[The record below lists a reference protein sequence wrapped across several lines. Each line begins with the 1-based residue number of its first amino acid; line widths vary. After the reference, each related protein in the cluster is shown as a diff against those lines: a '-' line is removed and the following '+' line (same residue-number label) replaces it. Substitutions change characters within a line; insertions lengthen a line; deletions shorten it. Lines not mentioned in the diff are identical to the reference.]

1 MLVPAGPDVP
11 IATPTLPF
19 VLAQPSAMCVA
30 PSSWRTIR
38 CSIARPCR
46 ALYSGRMAAPGQ
58 PKPGSTPSLSMTSPT
73 ACIAGIL
80 GMSHL
85 RRDAARQLFDDL
97 QQGRVVQGA
106 VPHGAAGGDEL
117 GDQPGERE
125 CDAGLPGGGQ
135 RDPHVL
141 VVQVDPEAGRELAV
155 HHGLALEFEDPA
167 ARETAGEH
175 VETGG

>member
-1 MLVPAGPDVP
+1 MFVPAGPDVP
-11 IATPTLPF
+11 MATPTLPL

-58 PKPGSTPSLSMTSPT
+58 PKTVSTPSLSRTSTT

-85 RRDAARQLFDDL
+85 RRDAARQLFDD
-97 QQGRVVQGA
+97 QQQDQEDQRAKPQNTASDDKQGN
-106 VPHGAAGGDEL
+106 
-117 GDQPGERE
+117 QPGHRER
-125 CDAGLPGGGQ
+125 DVGLPGGGQ
-135 RDPHVL
+135 RDPH
-141 VVQVDPEAGRELAV
+141 
-155 HHGLALEFEDPA
+155 
-167 ARETAGEH
+167 
-175 VETGG
+175 

>member
-1 MLVPAGPDVP
+1 MFVPAGPDVP
-11 IATPTLPF
+11 MATPTLPF

-38 CSIARPCR
+38 CSMARPCK
-46 ALYSGRMAAPGQ
+46 ALYSGRIAAPGL
-58 PKPGSTPSLSMTSPT
+58 PKTVSTPSLSRTSTT
-73 ACIAGIL
+73 ACMAGIL

-97 QQGRVVQGA
+97 QQGRVVQRA
-106 VPHGAAGGDEL
+106 VAHGAAGGDAL

-125 CDAGLPGGGQ
+125 RDVGLPGGGQ

-141 VVQVDPEAGRELAV
+141 VVQVDPEAGRELPL
-155 HHGLALEFEDPA
+155 HHGLARGRGGPA
-167 ARETAGEH
+167 
-175 VETGG
+175 